1 MSYNKLIQIDGK
13 VVTPTKRNLITE
25 VEAGSAAA
33 KAGILPGDRLIK
45 INEVIVK
52 DILDYRFL
60 TAAEEFSLT
69 IQRLSEDNTKEY
81 VLHIMKDMYED
92 LGLSFESGII
102 DKAYNCSNNCIFCF
116 IDQLP
121 PGMRDTLYFKDDD
134 SRLSFLQ
141 GNFVTLT
148 NMTESDINRIIR
160 YRISPINI
168 SVHTTNPEL
177 RVKMLNNRVA
187 GKLYERMKK
196 LAEAGIRMG
205 AQIVLVPGYNDKDE
219 LTRTLQDLAELFPYV
234 TNVAIVPLGMTRYRA
249 GLPNLT
255 PFTAD
260 TAAQVIDQVNA
271 LQQEFKKKT
280 GSEFARC
287 ADEFYCL
294 AGVDIPP
301 EEFYDGYSQLEDG
314 IGMIRMF
321 RESIESTL
329 EDLERG
335 SGSYTFVTG
344 SSAYPEIEQA
354 ADKIRQQNPDLT
366 INTYLVPNDFFG
378 HSITVAGLLTGSDII
393 KTLKQGIVHPHLI
406 MPRNMFR
413 AGEDIMLDGV
423 RIKELEK
430 ELATT
435 IVVVDYT
442 GEDLIEKINQT
453 MTQPF
458 TEIAGEPNEPN
469 HKN

>member
-13 VVTPTKRNLITE
+13 VAVPTRRNLITE
-25 VEAGSAAA
+25 VEPGTASDH
-33 KAGILPGDRLIK
+33 AGIKPGDRLIK
-45 INEVIVK
+45 INDVSVK

-60 TAAEEFSLT
+60 TAAEEFTLT
-69 IQRLSEDNTKEY
+69 IQRDEADNTKEY
-81 VLHIMKDMYED
+81 VLSIEKDMYED

-121 PGMRDTLYFKDDD
+121 PGMRETLYFKDDD

-148 NMTESDINRIIR
+148 NMTESDINRIIK

-196 LAEAGIRMG
+196 LAAAGIRMG
-205 AQIVLVPGYNDKDE
+205 AQIVLVPGYNDGAE
-219 LTRTLQDLAELFPYV
+219 LTRTLRDLAELSPYV
-234 TNVAIVPLGMTRYRA
+234 TGVAIVPLGMTRYRA
-249 GLPNLT
+249 GLPDLT
-255 PFTAD
+255 PFDAQS
-260 TAAQVIDQVNA
+260 AARVIEQVDG
-271 LQQEFKKKT
+271 LQKDFQIKT

-294 AGVDIPP
+294 AGKEIPP

-321 RESIESTL
+321 RESISLTL
-329 EDLERG
+329 EDLSQG
-335 SGSYTFVTG
+335 KGSYTFVTG
-344 SSAYPEIEQA
+344 SSAFSEIEA
-354 ADKIRQQNPDLT
+354 AARKIAGQNSELE
-366 INTYLVPNDFFG
+366 INAYLVPNDFFG
-378 HSITVAGLLTGSDII
+378 HSITVAGLLTGRDII
-393 KTLKQGIVHPHLI
+393 STLKKGTVHKHLI

-413 AGEDIMLDGV
+413 AGEDIMLDGI
-423 RIKELEK
+423 RISEVEDELDTK
-430 ELATT
+430 V
-435 IVVVDYT
+435 IVVDYT
-442 GEDLIEKINQT
+442 GEDLIEKINET
-453 MTQPF
+453 LV
-458 TEIAGEPNEPN
+458 G
-469 HKN
+469 